1 MNRIKQCPNCST
13 MLRFPV
19 TQGTIL
25 VQCPVCSHRFTF
37 DPDLELDVKNISPE
51 EEIPT
56 FQFKPSFQNYRDLF
70 LDLLYAP
77 IDYLKSKQ
85 NKTKKEIPWIPILL
99 FTILL
104 LYVWKWSLTNS
115 EILPI
120 SQPKE
125 PILEDQSPMEIP
137 SPDLE
142 GPLMETPEAD
152 PSPPNFQKPSF
163 EI

>member
-1 MNRIKQCPNCST
+1 

-37 DPDLELDVKNISPE
+37 DPEIELENNFSASEV
-51 EEIPT
+51 EIPS
-56 FQFKPSFQNYRDLF
+56 FQFKPSIQNYKDLF

-85 NKTKKEIPWIPILL
+85 GNRKKEIPWIPILL
-99 FTILL
+99 FSILM
-104 LYVWKWSLTNS
+104 LYVWKWSS
-115 EILPI
+115 V
-120 SQPKE
+120 KE
-125 PILEDQSPMEIP
+125 TTLIP
-137 SPDLE
+137 SYQIPSQEEEPNQE
-142 GPLMETPEAD
+142 GTPFEFTNPED
-152 PSPPNFQKPSF
+152 GSPYENPEENTTPNPPKSPGF